1 MGKNRAASDLLSSGE
16 YFGSVRGRAAGGG
29 FSLVETRYRCGE
41 DLPPHAHERA
51 FVCLALE
58 GSYGESYLRGRDVE
72 YRPFTA
78 VYHPPGERHVTRI
91 GPRGGRVVNIE
102 IDSAWLE
109 LRRAIGPLPAAQV
122 DLHGGPL
129 VWLAAR
135 MHRELA
141 DGAAVDAERLEWLG
155 AELLGALAG
164 DGARGVSP
172 AWLPRVLSRLH
183 DDPRPPGSARAL
195 AAEAGVHPIHLA
207 RVFRRKLGE
216 SVGTYARRLR
226 VQRACRLLSE
236 PGRGLAEVALEAGF
250 ADQSHLTRDFRR
262 VTGTTPARLRRASF
276 AFLTGGGGAPRMRV
290 PSVEPK

>member
-1 MGKNRAASDLLSSGE
+1 MKPETVAGGPRISRMGTTVAAGGLLSSGE
-16 YFGSVRGRAAGGG
+16 FFGSVRRRAAAGG
-29 FSLVETRYRCGE
+29 FSMVETWYRSGE

-58 GSYGESYLRGRDVE
+58 GSYGESYLRGREVE

-78 VYHPPGERHVTRI
+78 VYHPPGERHVTRM

-102 IDSAWLE
+102 IDPAWLE
-109 LRRAIGPLPAAQV
+109 LRRALGPLPATRV

-135 MHRELA
+135 MHHEIS
-141 DGAAVDAERLEWLG
+141 DGAPVDTKRLEWLG
-155 AELLGALAG
+155 AELLGALA
-164 DGARGVSP
+164 DGAESGSP
-172 AWLPRVLSRLH
+172 AWLPRVLARLH

-195 AAEAGVHPIHLA
+195 AEEAGVHPIHLA
-207 RVFRRKLGE
+207 RVFRRKFGE
-216 SVGTYARRLR
+216 SVAAYARRLR

-262 VTGTTPARLRRASF
+262 VTGTTPARLRARLS
-276 AFLTGGGGAPRMRV
+276 R
-290 PSVEPK
+290 S

>member
-1 MGKNRAASDLLSSGE
+1 LKPETVGAGTRINDVGTTVAAGGLLSSGE
-16 YFGSVRGRAAGGG
+16 FFGSVRGRAAAGG
-29 FSLVETRYRCGE
+29 FSMVETRYRSGE

-72 YRPFTA
+72 YHPFTA
-78 VYHPPGERHVTRI
+78 VYHPPGERHVTRM
-91 GPRGGRVVNIE
+91 GPCGGRVVNIE
-102 IDSAWLE
+102 IDPAWLE
-109 LRRAIGPLPAAQV
+109 LRRAFGPLPAAQA
-122 DLHGGPL
+122 DLRGGPL

-135 MHRELA
+135 MHRELS
-141 DGAAVDAERLEWLG
+141 DGEPVDAERLEWLG

-164 DGARGVSP
+164 DGEEGGSP
-172 AWLPRVLSRLH
+172 AWLPRVLARLH
-183 DDPRPPGSARAL
+183 DDVRPPGSARAL

-207 RVFRRKLGE
+207 RVFRRKVGE
-216 SVGTYARRLR
+216 PVAAYARRLR

-262 VTGTTPARLRRASF
+262 VTGTTPARLRARLS
-276 AFLTGGGGAPRMRV
+276 R
-290 PSVEPK
+290 S